1 MNRGILALVSSIG
14 CMSAGSLQTL
24 ADAMHIPHLF
34 IQRSPAGTPRSAC
47 PQTSRMPGTDDYT
60 LMVRPPVYL
69 NEVIMQ
75 VVSEYS
81 WQKFILFY
89 DSDFDI
95 RGIEDFLDRTS
106 QQGMDVSLQKVES
119 NINMMIT
126 SLFRTMR
133 VEELHRYRDTLRRAV
148 LFMSPTT
155 AKAFITEV
163 VETNLVAF
171 DCHWIL
177 INEEISDYDL
187 QELVMKSI
195 GRLTLVRQTF
205 PMPQNTTQRCVK
217 HNHRINTSLCDPKN
231 PKSQQLEITNRYI
244 YDTVLLLANTF
255 HRKLEDRKWH
265 SMASLSC
272 IRKNSKP
279 WQGGKSMLDT
289 VKKFGVSGLTSFLE
303 FTDNGTNPNIFF
315 EILGT
320 NYGEDRGR
328 GVSRGRWEIGERVKG
343 AGSGRGGDAGKMC
356 GAGEEGGEG
365 EKKLKGNTEEH
376 GGREERTLATWDPV
390 HGLNGTLTDRK
401 LENNMRGVVLR
412 VVTVLCTQKNQRLVT
427 VVTSAGMSDFNL
439 LLYSKSVLCLV
450 FRPSFIRLCRDVE
463 RGQFESLRSQFV
475 MVSENVLGKP
485 KKYQGYSID
494 VLDALSNYLGFKY
507 EIYVAPDHKY
517 GSLQPDGQW
526 NGLMGELVFKR
537 ADVGLSALTI
547 TPERESVVDFTTRYM
562 DYSVGVLLR
571 KAERTVDMFA
581 CLAPFDLSLWACIAG
596 TVLLVG
602 ILVYLLNW
610 LNPPRLP
617 MGSVSSTT
625 LYNSMWF
632 VYGSFVQQGGEV
644 PYTTLATRMMMG
656 VWWMFALI
664 VISSYTANLAAFLT
678 ITRIENSI
686 QSLQDLSKQ
695 TELPYGTVLD
705 SAVYDQVRSKA
716 MNPFERDPMYSQ
728 MWRMI
733 NRTGGGENNVEESKE
748 GIRKVKYGRF
758 GFVWDAAVLE
768 YVANN
773 DEDCSFY
780 TVSSNAPDRGYG
792 IAMQHGSPYR
802 DIFSQRILELQ
813 QNGDMDILKLKW
825 WPRDSPCDLYS
836 SVQSRQRGNA
846 LDIHSFAGV
855 FCVLAAGVVLSC
867 LIAMVESWWSRRK
880 GSRVPSKEVGGRIG
894 DRTEESWYRERQAA
908 DPCPHSPNE
917 HPLALGGQ
925 TQNQTSSTAN
935 TTVSTA
941 THYQPP
947 ACCDIPCALIVQHSY
962 EPANPSE
969 LAPKMRMTTFTTS
982 PPTPS
987 LCTEDESPHKQFSTS
1002 SVDLTP
1008 LDMDA
1013 LPAARQ
1019 ALEQISDFRNTHIT
1033 TTTFIPEQIQTLSR
1047 SLSAKAAAGFSAGFG
1062 SGGGGVLQDHR
1073 TGGVGPFRQ
1082 RAPNGGF
1089 FRSPIKTMSSIPY
1102 QPTGPGP
1109 NFGYGNDPD
1118 RGTSI

>member
-1 MNRGILALVSSIG
+1 MITLMNRGILALVSSIG

-47 PQTSRMPGTDDYT
+47 PPTSRIPGTDDYT

-148 LFMSPTT
+148 LFMSPAT

-163 VETNLVAF
+163 GHMLNLSHQH
-171 DCHWIL
+171 CTYH
-177 INEEISDYDL
+177 EISDYDL

-231 PKSQQLEITNRYI
+231 PKAQQLEITNRYI

-328 GVSRGRWEIGERVKG
+328 GVSR
-343 AGSGRGGDAGKMC
+343 
-356 GAGEEGGEG
+356 
-365 EKKLKGNTEEH
+365 
-376 GGREERTLATWDPV
+376 LATWDPV

-412 VVTVLCTQKNQRLVT
+412 VVTVLEE
-427 VVTSAGMSDFNL
+427 
-439 LLYSKSVLCLV
+439 
-450 FRPSFIRLCRDVE
+450 P
-463 RGQFESLRSQFV
+463 FV

-485 KKYQGYSID
+485 KKYQGFSID

-517 GSLQPDGQW
+517 GSLQADGQW

-547 TPERESVVDFTTRYM
+547 TPERESAVDFTTRYM

-733 NRTGGGENNVEESKE
+733 NRTGGADNNVEESKE

-768 YVANN
+768 YVAIN

-780 TVSSNAPDRGYG
+780 TVSNNAPDRGYG

-836 SVQSRQRGNA
+836 SVQTRQRGSA

-880 GSRVPSKEVGGRIG
+880 GSRVPSKEDDKEI
-894 DRTEESWYRERQAA
+894 DL
-908 DPCPHSPNE
+908 E
-917 HPLALGGQ
+917 HLHRRV
-925 TQNQTSSTAN
+925 N
-935 TTVSTA
+935 
-941 THYQPP
+941 
-947 ACCDIPCALIVQHSY
+947 
-962 EPANPSE
+962 
-969 LAPKMRMTTFTTS
+969 
-982 PPTPS
+982 S

-1002 SVDLTP
+1002 SIDLTP

-1047 SLSAKAAAGFSAGFG
+1047 SLSAKAAAGFAAGFG
-1062 SGGGGVLQDHR
+1062 SGGGGGGGGLQDHR

>member
-1 MNRGILALVSSIG
+1 MKVISALLLVAVFWSQEWKSAISDSIIHIGAIFDESARKDDEVFRLAVADLNLNNEILETEKITISVEFVDGNNPFQAVQEACELMNRGILALVSSIG

-34 IQRSPAGTPRSAC
+34 IQRSPAGSPRSAC

-148 LFMSPTT
+148 LFMSPAT

-328 GVSRGRWEIGERVKG
+328 GVSR
-343 AGSGRGGDAGKMC
+343 
-356 GAGEEGGEG
+356 
-365 EKKLKGNTEEH
+365 
-376 GGREERTLATWDPV
+376 LATWDPV

-412 VVTVLCTQKNQRLVT
+412 VVTVLEE
-427 VVTSAGMSDFNL
+427 
-439 LLYSKSVLCLV
+439 
-450 FRPSFIRLCRDVE
+450 P
-463 RGQFESLRSQFV
+463 FV

-733 NRTGGGENNVEESKE
+733 NRTGGGDNNVEESKE

-880 GSRVPSKEVGGRIG
+880 GSRVPSKETQADGP
-894 DRTEESWYRERQAA
+894 SARQAA
-908 DPCPHSPNE
+908 EPCPHSPNE

-925 TQNQTSSTAN
+925 TQNQTSNTAN
-935 TTVSTA
+935 TAVPTA

-982 PPTPS
+982 PPTPR
-987 LCTEDESPHKQFSTS
+987 LY
-1002 SVDLTP
+1002 
-1008 LDMDA
+1008 
-1013 LPAARQ
+1013 
-1019 ALEQISDFRNTHIT
+1019 
-1033 TTTFIPEQIQTLSR
+1033 IQ
-1047 SLSAKAAAGFSAGFG
+1047 
-1062 SGGGGVLQDHR
+1062 
-1073 TGGVGPFRQ
+1073 
-1082 RAPNGGF
+1082 
-1089 FRSPIKTMSSIPY
+1089 
-1102 QPTGPGP
+1102 
-1109 NFGYGNDPD
+1109 
-1118 RGTSI
+1118 

>member
-1 MNRGILALVSSIG
+1 MKVFPAVLFLITFWSLEWEPVLPDSIIHIGAIFDESAKKDDEVFRMAVADLNLNNEILETEKITVSVEFVDGNNPFQAVQEACELMNRGILALVSSIG
-14 CMSAGSLQTL
+14 CISAGSLQSL

-34 IQRSPAGTPRSAC
+34 IQRTPSGTPRSSC
-47 PQTSRMPGTDDYT
+47 PHTSRLQSDDYT
-60 LMVRPPVYL
+60 ISVRPPIYL
-69 NEVIMQ
+69 NDVIFQ
-75 VVSEYS
+75 VVMEYT
-81 WQKFILFY
+81 WQKFIIFY
-89 DSDFDI
+89 DTDYDI
-95 RGIEDFLDRTS
+95 RGIQNFLDQTS

-126 SLFRTMR
+126 GMFRTMR

-148 LFMSPTT
+148 LFMSPAT

-171 DCHWIL
+171 DCHWII
-177 INEEISDYDL
+177 INEEITDMDV

-205 PMPQNTTQRCVK
+205 LLPQNNSQRCVRS
-217 HNHRINTSLCDPKN
+217 NHRINNSLCDPKD
-231 PKSQQLEITNRYI
+231 PKAQMLEITNRYI

-272 IRKNSKP
+272 IRKGSKP

-289 VKKFGVSGLTSFLE
+289 VKKGGVNGLTSLLE
-303 FTDNGTNPNIFF
+303 FNDNGSNPNIYF

-328 GVSRGRWEIGERVKG
+328 GVSR
-343 AGSGRGGDAGKMC
+343 
-356 GAGEEGGEG
+356 
-365 EKKLKGNTEEH
+365 
-376 GGREERTLATWDPV
+376 LATWDPV

-412 VVTVLCTQKNQRLVT
+412 VVTVLEE
-427 VVTSAGMSDFNL
+427 
-439 LLYSKSVLCLV
+439 
-450 FRPSFIRLCRDVE
+450 P
-463 RGQFESLRSQFV
+463 FV

-485 KKYQGYSID
+485 KKYQGFSID
-494 VLDALSNYLGFKY
+494 VLDALANYLGFKY

-517 GSLQPDGQW
+517 GSQQADGTW

-602 ILVYLLNW
+602 TLVYLLNW

-656 VWWMFALI
+656 FWWLFALI

-678 ITRIENSI
+678 ISRIENSI
-686 QSLQDLSKQ
+686 QSLQDLAKQ
-695 TELPYGTVLD
+695 TDLPYGTVLD
-705 SAVYDQVRSKA
+705 SAVYEQVRSKG

-733 NRTGGGENNVEESKE
+733 NRTGGPDNNVEESKE

-758 GFVWDAAVLE
+758 AFVWDAAVLE
-768 YVANN
+768 YVAIN
-773 DEDCSFY
+773 DEDCSLN
-780 TVSSNAPDRGYG
+780 TVSNNVADRGYG

-825 WPRDSPCDLYS
+825 WPRDSPCDLYTPVGTRKTGS
-836 SVQSRQRGNA
+836 A

-855 FCVLAAGVVLSC
+855 FFVLAAGVVLSC
-867 LIAMVESWWSRRK
+867 LIASVETWWTRRK
-880 GSRVPSKEVGGRIG
+880 GSRVPSKEDDKEI
-894 DRTEESWYRERQAA
+894 DL
-908 DPCPHSPNE
+908 E
-917 HPLALGGQ
+917 HLHHRV
-925 TQNQTSSTAN
+925 N
-935 TTVSTA
+935 
-941 THYQPP
+941 
-947 ACCDIPCALIVQHSY
+947 
-962 EPANPSE
+962 
-969 LAPKMRMTTFTTS
+969 
-982 PPTPS
+982 S

-1002 SVDLTP
+1002 SIDLTP
-1008 LDMDA
+1008 LDMDS

-1047 SLSAKAAAGFSAGFG
+1047 SLSAKAAAGFAF
-1062 SGGGGVLQDHR
+1062 GGVQDHR
-1073 TGGVGPFRQ
+1073 TGGHFRQ

-1089 FRSPIKTMSSIPY
+1089 FRSPVKTMSSIPY
-1102 QPTGPGP
+1102 QPTPAP
-1109 NFGYGNDPD
+1109 NFSYGNDPD

>member
-1 MNRGILALVSSIG
+1 
-14 CMSAGSLQTL
+14 
-24 ADAMHIPHLF
+24 
-34 IQRSPAGTPRSAC
+34 
-47 PQTSRMPGTDDYT
+47 
-60 LMVRPPVYL
+60 
-69 NEVIMQ
+69 
-75 VVSEYS
+75 
-81 WQKFILFY
+81 
-89 DSDFDI
+89 
-95 RGIEDFLDRTS
+95 
-106 QQGMDVSLQKVES
+106 MDV
-119 NINMMIT
+119 
-126 SLFRTMR
+126 
-133 VEELHRYRDTLRRAV
+133 
-148 LFMSPTT
+148 
-155 AKAFITEV
+155 
-163 VETNLVAF
+163 
-171 DCHWIL
+171 
-177 INEEISDYDL
+177 

-205 PMPQNTTQRCVK
+205 LLPQNSSQRCVRS
-217 HNHRINTSLCDPKN
+217 NHRINNSLCDPKD
-231 PKSQQLEITNRYI
+231 PKAQMLEITNRYI

-272 IRKNSKP
+272 IRKGSKP

-289 VKKFGVSGLTSFLE
+289 VKKGGVNGLTSLLE
-303 FTDNGTNPNIFF
+303 FNDKGSNPNIYF

-328 GVSRGRWEIGERVKG
+328 GVSR
-343 AGSGRGGDAGKMC
+343 
-356 GAGEEGGEG
+356 EE
-365 EKKLKGNTEEH
+365 
-376 GGREERTLATWDPV
+376 P
-390 HGLNGTLTDRK
+390 
-401 LENNMRGVVLR
+401 
-412 VVTVLCTQKNQRLVT
+412 
-427 VVTSAGMSDFNL
+427 
-439 LLYSKSVLCLV
+439 
-450 FRPSFIRLCRDVE
+450 
-463 RGQFESLRSQFV
+463 FV

-485 KKYQGYSID
+485 KKYQGFSID
-494 VLDALSNYLGFKY
+494 VLDALANYLGFKY

-517 GSLQPDGQW
+517 GSQQADGTW

-602 ILVYLLNW
+602 TLVYLLNW

-632 VYGSFVQQGGEV
+632 VYGSFVQQGK
-644 PYTTLATRMMMG
+644 
-656 VWWMFALI
+656 
-664 VISSYTANLAAFLT
+664 
-678 ITRIENSI
+678 
-686 QSLQDLSKQ
+686 SLQDLAKQ
-695 TELPYGTVLD
+695 TDLPYGTVLD
-705 SAVYDQVRSKA
+705 SAVYEQVRSKG

-733 NRTGGGENNVEESKE
+733 NRTGGADNNVEESKE

-758 GFVWDAAVLE
+758 AFVWDAAVLE
-768 YVANN
+768 YVAIN
-773 DEDCSFY
+773 DEDCSLY
-780 TVSSNAPDRGYG
+780 TVSNNVADRGYG

-836 SVQSRQRGNA
+836 PVGTRKTGSA

-855 FCVLAAGVVLSC
+855 FFVLAAGVVLSC
-867 LIAMVESWWSRRK
+867 LIASVETWWTRRK
-880 GSRVPSKEVGGRIG
+880 GSRVPSKEDDKEI
-894 DRTEESWYRERQAA
+894 DL
-908 DPCPHSPNE
+908 E
-917 HPLALGGQ
+917 HLHHRV
-925 TQNQTSSTAN
+925 N
-935 TTVSTA
+935 
-941 THYQPP
+941 
-947 ACCDIPCALIVQHSY
+947 
-962 EPANPSE
+962 
-969 LAPKMRMTTFTTS
+969 
-982 PPTPS
+982 S

-1002 SVDLTP
+1002 SIDLTP
-1008 LDMDA
+1008 LDMDS

-1047 SLSAKAAAGFSAGFG
+1047 SLSAKAAAGFAFG
-1062 SGGGGVLQDHR
+1062 AVQDHR
-1073 TGGVGPFRQ
+1073 TGGHFRQ

-1089 FRSPIKTMSSIPY
+1089 FRSPVKTMSSIPY
-1102 QPTGPGP
+1102 QPTPAP
-1109 NFGYGNDPD
+1109 NFSYGNDPD

>member
-1 MNRGILALVSSIG
+1 MDRIELSWTTSLNTSGVFCAKDPQVRRETGHFIATMKDPPIPITGQTSDVPLQRAIFDESARKDDEVFRLAVADLNLNNEILETEKITISVEFVDGNNPFQAVQEACELMNRGILALVSSIG

-34 IQRSPAGTPRSAC
+34 IQRSPAGSPRSAC
-47 PQTSRMPGTDDYT
+47 PPTGRIPGTDDYT

-81 WQKFILFY
+81 WQKFIIFY

-148 LFMSPTT
+148 LFMSPAT

-231 PKSQQLEITNRYI
+231 PKSHQLEITNRYI

-303 FTDNGTNPNIFF
+303 FTDNGSNPNIFF

-328 GVSRGRWEIGERVKG
+328 GISR
-343 AGSGRGGDAGKMC
+343 
-356 GAGEEGGEG
+356 
-365 EKKLKGNTEEH
+365 
-376 GGREERTLATWDPV
+376 LATWDPV

-412 VVTVLCTQKNQRLVT
+412 VVTVLEE
-427 VVTSAGMSDFNL
+427 
-439 LLYSKSVLCLV
+439 
-450 FRPSFIRLCRDVE
+450 P
-463 RGQFESLRSQFV
+463 FV

-485 KKYQGYSID
+485 KKYQGFSID

-517 GSLQPDGQW
+517 GSLHPDGQW
-526 NGLMGELVFKR
+526 NGMMGELVFKR

-617 MGSVSSTT
+617 MGSVSPTT

-656 VWWMFALI
+656 IWWMFALI

-678 ITRIENSI
+678 ISRIENSI

-705 SAVYDQVRSKA
+705 SAVYDQVRSKS

-733 NRTGGGENNVEESKE
+733 NRTGGGDNNVEESKE

-780 TVSSNAPDRGYG
+780 TVSSTAPDRGYG

-813 QNGDMDILKLKW
+813 QNGDMDILKVKW
-825 WPRDSPCDLYS
+825 WPKDSPCDLYS
-836 SVQSRQRGNA
+836 SVQTRQRGSA

-880 GSRVPSKEVGGRIG
+880 GSRVPSKETQADGPSV
-894 DRTEESWYRERQAA
+894 RQAA

-917 HPLALGGQ
+917 HPLTLGGQ
-925 TQNQTSSTAN
+925 NQNPN
-935 TTVSTA
+935 TTAPTA

-962 EPANPSE
+962 EPSNPSE
-969 LAPKMRMTTFTTS
+969 LTPKMRMTTFTTS
-982 PPTPS
+982 PPTPRTIRRS
-987 LCTEDESPHKQFSTS
+987 TWSTYTAGLTACAPRMKAPTS
-1002 SVDLTP
+1002 SSPP
-1008 LDMDA
+1008 L
-1013 LPAARQ
+1013 P
-1019 ALEQISDFRNTHIT
+1019 
-1033 TTTFIPEQIQTLSR
+1033 
-1047 SLSAKAAAGFSAGFG
+1047 
-1062 SGGGGVLQDHR
+1062 
-1073 TGGVGPFRQ
+1073 
-1082 RAPNGGF
+1082 
-1089 FRSPIKTMSSIPY
+1089 SI
-1102 QPTGPGP
+1102 
-1109 NFGYGNDPD
+1109 
-1118 RGTSI
+1118 

>member
-1 MNRGILALVSSIG
+1 MKVISAMLLFAVFWSLEWEPALSDSIIHIGAIFDESARKDDEVFRLAVADLNLNNDILETEKITISVEFVDGNNPFQAVQEACELMNRGILALVSSIG

-34 IQRSPAGTPRSAC
+34 IQRSPAGTPRSDC
-47 PQTSRMPGTDDYT
+47 PPTSRIPGTDDYT

-148 LFMSPTT
+148 LFMSPAT

-231 PKSQQLEITNRYI
+231 PKAQQLEITNRYI

-303 FTDNGTNPNIFF
+303 FTDNGSNPNIFF

-328 GVSRGRWEIGERVKG
+328 GVSR
-343 AGSGRGGDAGKMC
+343 
-356 GAGEEGGEG
+356 
-365 EKKLKGNTEEH
+365 
-376 GGREERTLATWDPV
+376 LATWDPV

-412 VVTVLCTQKNQRLVT
+412 VVTVLEE
-427 VVTSAGMSDFNL
+427 
-439 LLYSKSVLCLV
+439 
-450 FRPSFIRLCRDVE
+450 P
-463 RGQFESLRSQFV
+463 FV

-485 KKYQGYSID
+485 KKYQGFSID

-547 TPERESVVDFTTRYM
+547 TPERESAVDFTTRYM

-733 NRTGGGENNVEESKE
+733 NRTGGADNNVEESKE

-768 YVANN
+768 YVAIN

-780 TVSSNAPDRGYG
+780 TVSNNAPDRGYG

-836 SVQSRQRGNA
+836 SVQTRQRGSA

-867 LIAMVESWWSRRK
+867 LIAMVESWWTRRK
-880 GSRVPSKEVGGRIG
+880 GSRVPSKEDDKEI
-894 DRTEESWYRERQAA
+894 DL
-908 DPCPHSPNE
+908 E
-917 HPLALGGQ
+917 HLHRRV
-925 TQNQTSSTAN
+925 N
-935 TTVSTA
+935 
-941 THYQPP
+941 
-947 ACCDIPCALIVQHSY
+947 
-962 EPANPSE
+962 
-969 LAPKMRMTTFTTS
+969 
-982 PPTPS
+982 S

-1002 SVDLTP
+1002 SIDLTP

-1047 SLSAKAAAGFSAGFG
+1047 SLSAKAAAGFAAGFG
-1062 SGGGGVLQDHR
+1062 SGGGGGGGVLQDHR

>member
-47 PQTSRMPGTDDYT
+47 PPTSRIPGTDDYT

-148 LFMSPTT
+148 LFMSPAT

-205 PMPQNTTQRCVK
+205 PMPQNTSQRCVK

-231 PKSQQLEITNRYI
+231 PKAQQLEITNRYI

-328 GVSRGRWEIGERVKG
+328 GVSR
-343 AGSGRGGDAGKMC
+343 
-356 GAGEEGGEG
+356 
-365 EKKLKGNTEEH
+365 
-376 GGREERTLATWDPV
+376 LATWDPV

-412 VVTVLCTQKNQRLVT
+412 VVTVLEE
-427 VVTSAGMSDFNL
+427 
-439 LLYSKSVLCLV
+439 
-450 FRPSFIRLCRDVE
+450 P
-463 RGQFESLRSQFV
+463 FV

-485 KKYQGYSID
+485 KKYQGFSID

-733 NRTGGGENNVEESKE
+733 NRTGGADNNVEESKE

-780 TVSSNAPDRGYG
+780 TVSNNAPDRGYG

-825 WPRDSPCDLYS
+825 WPKDSPCDLFS
-836 SVQSRQRGNA
+836 SVQARQRGNA

-880 GSRVPSKEVGGRIG
+880 GSRVPSKEKQADGP
-894 DRTEESWYRERQAA
+894 SARQAA

-925 TQNQTSSTAN
+925 TQNQTPNTAN
-935 TTVSTA
+935 TTAPTA

-962 EPANPSE
+962 EPTNPSE
-969 LAPKMRMTTFTTS
+969 LTPKMRMSTFTTS
-982 PPTPS
+982 PPTPR
-987 LCTEDESPHKQFSTS
+987 LY
-1002 SVDLTP
+1002 
-1008 LDMDA
+1008 
-1013 LPAARQ
+1013 
-1019 ALEQISDFRNTHIT
+1019 
-1033 TTTFIPEQIQTLSR
+1033 IQ
-1047 SLSAKAAAGFSAGFG
+1047 
-1062 SGGGGVLQDHR
+1062 
-1073 TGGVGPFRQ
+1073 
-1082 RAPNGGF
+1082 
-1089 FRSPIKTMSSIPY
+1089 
-1102 QPTGPGP
+1102 
-1109 NFGYGNDPD
+1109 
-1118 RGTSI
+1118 

>member
-1 MNRGILALVSSIG
+1 PLLPFVQQPFWINDFRFSLLSPSLSTGAIFDEAARKDDEVFRLAVADLNLNNEILETEKITISVEFVDGNNPFQAVQEACELMNRGILALVSSIG

-34 IQRSPAGTPRSAC
+34 IQRSTAGTPRSAC
-47 PQTSRMPGTDDYT
+47 PQTGRLPGTDDYT

-148 LFMSPTT
+148 LFMSPAT

-205 PMPQNTTQRCVK
+205 PMPQNATQRCVK
-217 HNHRINTSLCDPKN
+217 HNHRINNSLCDPKN

-303 FTDNGTNPNIFF
+303 TPVWLDLHNSWIYQGISLHLLSTLFSPHI
-315 EILGT
+315 
-320 NYGEDRGR
+320 Y
-328 GVSRGRWEIGERVKG
+328 
-343 AGSGRGGDAGKMC
+343 SGY
-356 GAGEEGGEG
+356 EE
-365 EKKLKGNTEEH
+365 
-376 GGREERTLATWDPV
+376 P
-390 HGLNGTLTDRK
+390 
-401 LENNMRGVVLR
+401 
-412 VVTVLCTQKNQRLVT
+412 
-427 VVTSAGMSDFNL
+427 
-439 LLYSKSVLCLV
+439 
-450 FRPSFIRLCRDVE
+450 
-463 RGQFESLRSQFV
+463 FV

-596 TVLLVG
+596 TVLLIG

-656 VWWMFALI
+656 FWWMFALI

-780 TVSSNAPDRGYG
+780 TVSNTAPDRGYG

-825 WPRDSPCDLYS
+825 WPKDSPCDLYG
-836 SVQSRQRGNA
+836 SVQTRQRGSA

-880 GSRVPSKEVGGRIG
+880 GSRDDKEI
-894 DRTEESWYRERQAA
+894 DL
-908 DPCPHSPNE
+908 E
-917 HPLALGGQ
+917 HLHRRV
-925 TQNQTSSTAN
+925 N
-935 TTVSTA
+935 
-941 THYQPP
+941 
-947 ACCDIPCALIVQHSY
+947 
-962 EPANPSE
+962 
-969 LAPKMRMTTFTTS
+969 
-982 PPTPS
+982 S

-1062 SGGGGVLQDHR
+1062 GGGGVLQDHR

>member
-1 MNRGILALVSSIG
+1 MKVLLAVLLVAVFLSQEWKSALSDSIIHIGAIFDESARKDDEVFRLAVADLNLNNEILETEKITFSVEFVDGNNPFQAVQEACELMNRGILALVSSIG

-24 ADAMHIPHLF
+24 ADAMHIPHLY
-34 IQRSPAGTPRSAC
+34 IQRSPVGTPRSTC
-47 PQTSRMPGTDDYT
+47 PPTSRIPGADDYT
-60 LMVRPPVYL
+60 LMVRPPVFL

-81 WQKFILFY
+81 WQKFVLFY

-119 NINMMIT
+119 NVNMMIT
-126 SLFRTMR
+126 GLFRTMR

-148 LFMSPTT
+148 LFMSPAT

-195 GRLTLVRQTF
+195 GRLTLVRQMF

-217 HNHRINTSLCDPKN
+217 HNHRINTSLCDPKS
-231 PKSQQLEITNRYI
+231 PKAQQLEITNRYI

-265 SMASLSC
+265 SMASLNC

-279 WQGGKSMLDT
+279 WQGGKSMLET

-303 FTDNGTNPNIFF
+303 FSDNGTNPNIFF

-328 GVSRGRWEIGERVKG
+328 GVSR
-343 AGSGRGGDAGKMC
+343 
-356 GAGEEGGEG
+356 
-365 EKKLKGNTEEH
+365 
-376 GGREERTLATWDPV
+376 LATWDPV

-412 VVTVLCTQKNQRLVT
+412 VVTVLEE
-427 VVTSAGMSDFNL
+427 
-439 LLYSKSVLCLV
+439 
-450 FRPSFIRLCRDVE
+450 P
-463 RGQFESLRSQFV
+463 FV

-485 KKYQGYSID
+485 KKYQGFSID

-517 GSLQPDGQW
+517 GSLQSDGQW
-526 NGLMGELVFKR
+526 NGLMGELVLKR

-596 TVLLVG
+596 TVLLIG

-656 VWWMFALI
+656 FWWMFALI

-678 ITRIENSI
+678 ISRIENSI

-733 NRTGGGENNVEESKE
+733 NRTGGADNNVEESRE
-748 GIRKVKYGRF
+748 GIRKVKYGHF

-825 WPRDSPCDLYS
+825 WPKDSPCDLYS
-836 SVQSRQRGNA
+836 SDQMRQRGNA

-880 GSRVPSKEVGGRIG
+880 GSRVPSKEDDKEI
-894 DRTEESWYRERQAA
+894 DL
-908 DPCPHSPNE
+908 E
-917 HPLALGGQ
+917 HLHRRV
-925 TQNQTSSTAN
+925 N
-935 TTVSTA
+935 
-941 THYQPP
+941 
-947 ACCDIPCALIVQHSY
+947 
-962 EPANPSE
+962 
-969 LAPKMRMTTFTTS
+969 
-982 PPTPS
+982 S

-1047 SLSAKAAAGFSAGFG
+1047 SLSAKAAAGFSSGFG
-1062 SGGGGVLQDHR
+1062 GGTNLQDHR

>member
-1 MNRGILALVSSIG
+1 MKVVSAVLFLAIFWSLEWEPVLSDSIIHIGAIFDESARKDDEVFRMAVADLNLNNEILETEKITISVEFVDGNNPFQAVQEACELMNRGILALISSVG

-34 IQRSPAGTPRSAC
+34 IQRAPAGTPRSSC
-47 PQTSRMPGTDDYT
+47 PLVSRGRQDDYT
-60 LMVRPPVYL
+60 LFVRPPVYL
-69 NEVIMQ
+69 NDVILQ
-75 VVSEYS
+75 VVNGYS
-81 WQKFILFY
+81 WQKFIIFY
-89 DSDFDI
+89 DQEYDI
-95 RGIEDFLDRTS
+95 RGIQDFLDKTS

-126 SLFRTMR
+126 SMFRTMR

-148 LFMSPTT
+148 LFMSPVT

-163 VETNLVAF
+163 VETNLMAF
-171 DCHWIL
+171 DCHWII
-177 INEEISDYDL
+177 INEEISDQDV

-195 GRLTLVRQTF
+195 GRLTLIRQTF
-205 PMPQNTTQRCVK
+205 PLPQNTSQRCVK
-217 HNHRINTSLCDPKN
+217 HNHRINTSLCDPKD
-231 PKSQQLEITNRYI
+231 PKAQTLEITNRYI

-265 SMASLSC
+265 SMASLTC

-279 WQGGKSMLDT
+279 WQGGRPMLDN
-289 VKKFGVSGLTSFLE
+289 VKKSGVSGLTGFLE
-303 FTDNGTNPNIFF
+303 FTDNGTNPNIYF

-328 GVSRGRWEIGERVKG
+328 GVSK
-343 AGSGRGGDAGKMC
+343 
-356 GAGEEGGEG
+356 
-365 EKKLKGNTEEH
+365 
-376 GGREERTLATWDPV
+376 LATWDPV

-412 VVTVLCTQKNQRLVT
+412 VVTVLEE
-427 VVTSAGMSDFNL
+427 
-439 LLYSKSVLCLV
+439 
-450 FRPSFIRLCRDVE
+450 P
-463 RGQFESLRSQFV
+463 FV

-494 VLDALSNYLGFKY
+494 VLDSLSNYLGFKY

-517 GSLQPDGQW
+517 GSQQSDGVW
-526 NGLMGELVFKR
+526 NGLMGELVAKR

-547 TPERESVVDFTTRYM
+547 TPERESAVDFTTRYM

-617 MGSVSSTT
+617 MGAVSSTT
-625 LYNSMWF
+625 FYNSMWF

-656 VWWMFALI
+656 VWWLFALI

-705 SAVYDQVRSKA
+705 SAVYEQVRSKA

-733 NRTGGGENNVEESKE
+733 NRTGGAENNVDESKE

-758 GFVWDAAVLE
+758 AFVWDSAVLE
-768 YVANN
+768 YMAIN

-780 TVSSNAPDRGYG
+780 TVGSNAPDRGYG
-792 IAMQHGSPYR
+792 FAMQHGSPYR

-836 SVQSRQRGNA
+836 AVHTKHRGSA

-867 LIAMVESWWSRRK
+867 VIAMVETWWTRRK
-880 GSRVPSKEVGGRIG
+880 GSRVPSKEDDKEI
-894 DRTEESWYRERQAA
+894 DL
-908 DPCPHSPNE
+908 E
-917 HPLALGGQ
+917 HLHRRV
-925 TQNQTSSTAN
+925 N
-935 TTVSTA
+935 
-941 THYQPP
+941 
-947 ACCDIPCALIVQHSY
+947 
-962 EPANPSE
+962 
-969 LAPKMRMTTFTTS
+969 
-982 PPTPS
+982 S
-987 LCTEDESPHKQFSTS
+987 LCAEDDSPHKQFSTS
-1002 SVDLTP
+1002 SIDLTP
-1008 LDMDA
+1008 LDMDSM
-1013 LPAARQ
+1013 PAARQ

-1047 SLSAKAAAGFSAGFG
+1047 SLSTKAQQGFAFG
-1062 SGGGGVLQDHR
+1062 PVQDHR
-1073 TGGVGPFRQ
+1073 TGGTFRQ

-1102 QPTGPGP
+1102 QPTPQP
-1109 NFGYGNDPD
+1109 NFSYGNDPD

>member
-1 MNRGILALVSSIG
+1 MLLDPACELMNRGILALVSSIG

-24 ADAMHIPHLF
+24 ADAMHIPHLY
-34 IQRSPAGTPRSAC
+34 IQRSPVGTPRSTC
-47 PQTSRMPGTDDYT
+47 PPTSRIPGADDYT
-60 LMVRPPVYL
+60 LMVRPPVFL

-81 WQKFILFY
+81 WQKFVLFY

-119 NINMMIT
+119 NVNMMIT
-126 SLFRTMR
+126 GLFRTMR

-148 LFMSPTT
+148 LFMSPAT

-187 QELVMKSI
+187 QDLVMKSI
-195 GRLTLVRQTF
+195 GRLTLVRQMF

-231 PKSQQLEITNRYI
+231 PKAQQLEITNRYI

-279 WQGGKSMLDT
+279 WQGGKSMLET

-303 FTDNGTNPNIFF
+303 FTDNGSNPNIFF

-328 GVSRGRWEIGERVKG
+328 GVSR
-343 AGSGRGGDAGKMC
+343 
-356 GAGEEGGEG
+356 
-365 EKKLKGNTEEH
+365 
-376 GGREERTLATWDPV
+376 LATWDPV

-412 VVTVLCTQKNQRLVT
+412 VVTVLEE
-427 VVTSAGMSDFNL
+427 
-439 LLYSKSVLCLV
+439 
-450 FRPSFIRLCRDVE
+450 P
-463 RGQFESLRSQFV
+463 FV

-485 KKYQGYSID
+485 KKYQGFSID

-517 GSLQPDGQW
+517 GSLQSDGQW

-596 TVLLVG
+596 TVLLIG

-656 VWWMFALI
+656 FWWMFALI

-678 ITRIENSI
+678 ISRIENSI

-733 NRTGGGENNVEESKE
+733 NRTGGADNNVEESRE

-825 WPRDSPCDLYS
+825 WPKDSPCDLYS
-836 SVQSRQRGNA
+836 SDQTRQRGNA

-880 GSRVPSKEVGGRIG
+880 GSRVPSKEAQADGP
-894 DRTEESWYRERQAA
+894 SAMQAA
-908 DPCPHSPNE
+908 DPCPHGPNE
-917 HPLALGGQ
+917 HPLSLGGQ
-925 TQNQTSSTAN
+925 TQNQTSNTAN
-935 TTVSTA
+935 TAGSTA

-962 EPANPSE
+962 EPTNPSE
-969 LAPKMRMTTFTTS
+969 ITPKMRMTTFTTS
-982 PPTPS
+982 PPTPR
-987 LCTEDESPHKQFSTS
+987 LY
-1002 SVDLTP
+1002 
-1008 LDMDA
+1008 
-1013 LPAARQ
+1013 
-1019 ALEQISDFRNTHIT
+1019 
-1033 TTTFIPEQIQTLSR
+1033 IQ
-1047 SLSAKAAAGFSAGFG
+1047 
-1062 SGGGGVLQDHR
+1062 
-1073 TGGVGPFRQ
+1073 
-1082 RAPNGGF
+1082 
-1089 FRSPIKTMSSIPY
+1089 
-1102 QPTGPGP
+1102 
-1109 NFGYGNDPD
+1109 
-1118 RGTSI
+1118 

>member
-1 MNRGILALVSSIG
+1 MKVIAAMLLVAVLWSQEWKSVLSDSIIHIGAIFDESARKDDEVFRLAVADLNLNNEILETEKITISVEFVDGNNPFQAVQEACELMNRGILALVSSIG

-47 PQTSRMPGTDDYT
+47 PPTSRVPGTDDYT

-148 LFMSPTT
+148 LFMSPAT

-195 GRLTLVRQTF
+195 GRLTLVRQMF

-231 PKSQQLEITNRYI
+231 PKAQQLEITNRYI

-328 GVSRGRWEIGERVKG
+328 GVSR
-343 AGSGRGGDAGKMC
+343 
-356 GAGEEGGEG
+356 
-365 EKKLKGNTEEH
+365 
-376 GGREERTLATWDPV
+376 LATWDPV

-412 VVTVLCTQKNQRLVT
+412 VVTVLEE
-427 VVTSAGMSDFNL
+427 
-439 LLYSKSVLCLV
+439 
-450 FRPSFIRLCRDVE
+450 P
-463 RGQFESLRSQFV
+463 FV

-485 KKYQGYSID
+485 KKYQGFSID

-602 ILVYLLNW
+602 VLVYLLNW

-733 NRTGGGENNVEESKE
+733 NRTGGGDNNVEESKE

-780 TVSSNAPDRGYG
+780 TVSNNAPDRGYG

-825 WPRDSPCDLYS
+825 WPKDSPCDLYS
-836 SVQSRQRGNA
+836 SVQTRQRGNA

-880 GSRVPSKEVGGRIG
+880 GSRVPSKEDDKEI
-894 DRTEESWYRERQAA
+894 DL
-908 DPCPHSPNE
+908 E
-917 HPLALGGQ
+917 HLHRRV
-925 TQNQTSSTAN
+925 N
-935 TTVSTA
+935 
-941 THYQPP
+941 
-947 ACCDIPCALIVQHSY
+947 
-962 EPANPSE
+962 
-969 LAPKMRMTTFTTS
+969 
-982 PPTPS
+982 S

-1062 SGGGGVLQDHR
+1062 SGGGGGLQDHR

>member
-1 MNRGILALVSSIG
+1 MSEILDDDDYGSPSESVGAQICFSSKPENRKEKCVCGLYLPSQETSLNSHSYYHTSVTSSSLIINTHLPQWLQPLSVLCNLVKICGFLWLWEEISLDNMKVISVMLLVAVFWSQEWKSALSDSIIHIGAIFDESARKDDEVFRLAVADLNLNNEILETEKITISVEFVDGNNPFQAVQEACELMNRGILALVSSIG

-34 IQRSPAGTPRSAC
+34 IQRSTAGTPRSAC
-47 PQTSRMPGTDDYT
+47 PPTSRLPGTDDYT

-148 LFMSPTT
+148 LFMSPAT

-231 PKSQQLEITNRYI
+231 QKAQQLEITNRYI

-328 GVSRGRWEIGERVKG
+328 GVTR
-343 AGSGRGGDAGKMC
+343 
-356 GAGEEGGEG
+356 
-365 EKKLKGNTEEH
+365 
-376 GGREERTLATWDPV
+376 LATWDPV

-412 VVTVLCTQKNQRLVT
+412 VVTVLEE
-427 VVTSAGMSDFNL
+427 
-439 LLYSKSVLCLV
+439 
-450 FRPSFIRLCRDVE
+450 P
-463 RGQFESLRSQFV
+463 FV

-526 NGLMGELVFKR
+526 NGLIGELVFKR

-596 TVLLVG
+596 TVLLIG

-656 VWWMFALI
+656 FWWMFALI

-733 NRTGGGENNVEESKE
+733 NRTGGGDNNVEESKE

-780 TVSSNAPDRGYG
+780 TVSNSASDRGYG

-825 WPRDSPCDLYS
+825 WPKDSPCDLYG
-836 SVQSRQRGNA
+836 SVQTRQHGNA

-880 GSRVPSKEVGGRIG
+880 GSRVPSKEDDKEI
-894 DRTEESWYRERQAA
+894 DL
-908 DPCPHSPNE
+908 E
-917 HPLALGGQ
+917 HLHRRV
-925 TQNQTSSTAN
+925 N
-935 TTVSTA
+935 
-941 THYQPP
+941 
-947 ACCDIPCALIVQHSY
+947 
-962 EPANPSE
+962 
-969 LAPKMRMTTFTTS
+969 
-982 PPTPS
+982 S

-1062 SGGGGVLQDHR
+1062 SGGSSVLQDHR

>member
-1 MNRGILALVSSIG
+1 MKVVSAVLFLAIFWSQEWEPVLSDSIIHIGAIFDESARKDDEVFRMAVADLNLNNEILETEKITISVEFVDGNNPFQAVQEACELMNRGILALISSVG
-14 CMSAGSLQTL
+14 CISAGSLQSL

-34 IQRSPAGTPRSAC
+34 IQRAPAGTPRSSC
-47 PQTSRMPGTDDYT
+47 PLVSRGRQDDYT
-60 LMVRPPVYL
+60 LFVRPPVYL
-69 NEVIMQ
+69 NDVILQ

-81 WQKFILFY
+81 WQKFIIFY
-89 DSDFDI
+89 DQEYDI
-95 RGIEDFLDRTS
+95 RGIQDFLDKTS

-126 SLFRTMR
+126 SMFRTMR

-148 LFMSPTT
+148 LFMSLT

-163 VETNLVAF
+163 VETNLMAF
-171 DCHWIL
+171 DCHWVI
-177 INEEISDYDL
+177 INEEISDQDV

-195 GRLTLVRQTF
+195 GRLTLIRQTF
-205 PMPQNTTQRCVK
+205 PLPQNTSQRCVK
-217 HNHRINTSLCDPKN
+217 HNHRINTSLCDPKD
-231 PKSQQLEITNRYI
+231 PKAQTLEITNRYV

-265 SMASLSC
+265 SMASLTC

-279 WQGGKSMLDT
+279 WQGGRPMLDN
-289 VKKFGVSGLTSFLE
+289 VKKSGVSGLTGFLE
-303 FTDNGTNPNIFF
+303 FTDNGTNPNIYF

-328 GVSRGRWEIGERVKG
+328 GVSK
-343 AGSGRGGDAGKMC
+343 
-356 GAGEEGGEG
+356 
-365 EKKLKGNTEEH
+365 
-376 GGREERTLATWDPV
+376 LATWDPV

-412 VVTVLCTQKNQRLVT
+412 VVTVLEE
-427 VVTSAGMSDFNL
+427 
-439 LLYSKSVLCLV
+439 
-450 FRPSFIRLCRDVE
+450 P
-463 RGQFESLRSQFV
+463 FV

-494 VLDALSNYLGFKY
+494 VLDSLSNYLGFKY

-517 GSLQPDGQW
+517 GSQQSDGVW
-526 NGLMGELVFKR
+526 NGLMGELVAKR

-547 TPERESVVDFTTRYM
+547 TPERESAVDFTTRYM

-617 MGSVSSTT
+617 MGAVSSTT
-625 LYNSMWF
+625 FYNSMWF

-656 VWWMFALI
+656 VWWLFALI

-705 SAVYDQVRSKA
+705 SAVYEQVRSKA

-733 NRTGGGENNVEESKE
+733 NRTGGADNNVDESKE

-758 GFVWDAAVLE
+758 AFVWDAAVLE
-768 YVANN
+768 YVAIN

-780 TVSSNAPDRGYG
+780 TVGSNAPDRGYG
-792 IAMQHGSPYR
+792 FAMQHGSPYR

-836 SVQSRQRGNA
+836 AVHTKHRSSA

-867 LIAMVESWWSRRK
+867 VIAMVETWWTRRK
-880 GSRVPSKEVGGRIG
+880 GSRVPSKEDDKEI
-894 DRTEESWYRERQAA
+894 DL
-908 DPCPHSPNE
+908 E
-917 HPLALGGQ
+917 HLHRRV
-925 TQNQTSSTAN
+925 N
-935 TTVSTA
+935 
-941 THYQPP
+941 
-947 ACCDIPCALIVQHSY
+947 
-962 EPANPSE
+962 
-969 LAPKMRMTTFTTS
+969 
-982 PPTPS
+982 S
-987 LCTEDESPHKQFSTS
+987 LCTEDDSPHKQFSTS
-1002 SVDLTP
+1002 SIDLTP
-1008 LDMDA
+1008 LDMDSM
-1013 LPAARQ
+1013 PAARQ

-1047 SLSAKAAAGFSAGFG
+1047 SLSTKAQQGFAFG
-1062 SGGGGVLQDHR
+1062 PVQDHR
-1073 TGGVGPFRQ
+1073 TGGTFRQ

-1102 QPTGPGP
+1102 QPTPQP
-1109 NFGYGNDPD
+1109 NFSYGNDPD

>member
-1 MNRGILALVSSIG
+1 MHEVEHTDNAINTGRISSSGNYKRDAGAIFDESAKKDDEVFRMAVADLNLNNQILETEKITISVEFVDGNNPFQAVQEACELMNRGILALVSSIG
-14 CMSAGSLQTL
+14 CMSAGSLQSL

-34 IQRSPAGTPRSAC
+34 IQRAPAGTPRSSC
-47 PQTSRMPGTDDYT
+47 PPTSHAQPDDYT
-60 LMVRPPVYL
+60 LFVRPPVYL
-69 NEVIMQ
+69 NDVIFQ
-75 VVSEYS
+75 VVMEYT
-81 WQKFILFY
+81 WQKFIIFY
-89 DSDFDI
+89 DTDYDI
-95 RGIEDFLDRTS
+95 RGIQNFLDQTS

-126 SLFRTMR
+126 GMFRTMR

-148 LFMSPTT
+148 LFMSPAT

-171 DCHWIL
+171 DCHWII
-177 INEEISDYDL
+177 INEEISDMDV

-205 PMPQNTTQRCVK
+205 LLPQNTSQRCARN
-217 HNHRINTSLCDPKN
+217 NHRIDNSLCDPKD
-231 PKSQQLEITNRYI
+231 PKAHTLEITNRYI

-272 IRKNSKP
+272 IRKGSKP

-289 VKKFGVSGLTSFLE
+289 VKKGGVSGLTSLLE
-303 FTDNGTNPNIFF
+303 FNDNGSNPNIYF

-328 GVSRGRWEIGERVKG
+328 GVSR
-343 AGSGRGGDAGKMC
+343 
-356 GAGEEGGEG
+356 
-365 EKKLKGNTEEH
+365 
-376 GGREERTLATWDPV
+376 LATWDPV

-412 VVTVLCTQKNQRLVT
+412 VVTVLEE
-427 VVTSAGMSDFNL
+427 
-439 LLYSKSVLCLV
+439 
-450 FRPSFIRLCRDVE
+450 P
-463 RGQFESLRSQFV
+463 FV

-485 KKYQGYSID
+485 KKYQGFSID
-494 VLDALSNYLGFKY
+494 VLDALANYLGFKY

-517 GSLQPDGQW
+517 GSQQADGAW

-562 DYSVGVLLR
+562 DYSVGVLLK
-571 KAERTVDMFA
+571 KAERTVDIFA

-602 ILVYLLNW
+602 TLVYLLNW

-656 VWWMFALI
+656 VWWLFALI

-678 ITRIENSI
+678 ISRIENSI
-686 QSLQDLSKQ
+686 QSLQDLAKQ
-695 TELPYGTVLD
+695 TDLPYGTVLD
-705 SAVYDQVRSKA
+705 SAVYDQVRSKGI
-716 MNPFERDPMYSQ
+716 NPFERDPMYSQ

-733 NRTGGGENNVEESKE
+733 NRTGGAENNVEESKE

-758 GFVWDAAVLE
+758 AFVWDAAVLE
-768 YVANN
+768 YVAIN
-773 DEDCSFY
+773 DEDCSLY
-780 TVSSNAPDRGYG
+780 TVSNSVADRGYG
-792 IAMQHGSPYR
+792 IAMQHGSAYR

-825 WPRDSPCDLYS
+825 WPQDSPCDLYS
-836 SVQSRQRGNA
+836 PVGTRKTGSA

-855 FCVLAAGVVLSC
+855 FFVLAAGVVLSC
-867 LIAMVESWWSRRK
+867 LIATVETWWTRRK
-880 GSRVPSKEVGGRIG
+880 GSRVPSKEDDKEI
-894 DRTEESWYRERQAA
+894 DL
-908 DPCPHSPNE
+908 E
-917 HPLALGGQ
+917 HLHHRV
-925 TQNQTSSTAN
+925 N
-935 TTVSTA
+935 
-941 THYQPP
+941 
-947 ACCDIPCALIVQHSY
+947 
-962 EPANPSE
+962 
-969 LAPKMRMTTFTTS
+969 
-982 PPTPS
+982 S

-1002 SVDLTP
+1002 SIDLTP
-1008 LDMDA
+1008 LDMDS

-1047 SLSAKAAAGFSAGFG
+1047 SLSAKAAAGFAFG
-1062 SGGGGVLQDHR
+1062 AVQDHR
-1073 TGGVGPFRQ
+1073 TGGPFRQ

-1089 FRSPIKTMSSIPY
+1089 FRSPVKTMSSIPY
-1102 QPTGPGP
+1102 QPTPAP
-1109 NFGYGNDPD
+1109 SFSYGNDPD

>member
-1 MNRGILALVSSIG
+1 MASSKTEIRIWTDLEEGTNKTSAIFDESARKDDEVFRLAVADLNLNNEILETEKITISVEFVDGNNPFQAVQEACELMNRGILALVSSIG

-47 PQTSRMPGTDDYT
+47 PPTSRVPGTDDYT

-95 RGIEDFLDRTS
+95 RGIEDFLDWTS

-148 LFMSPTT
+148 LFMSPAT

-231 PKSQQLEITNRYI
+231 PKAQQLEITNRYI

-328 GVSRGRWEIGERVKG
+328 GVNR
-343 AGSGRGGDAGKMC
+343 
-356 GAGEEGGEG
+356 
-365 EKKLKGNTEEH
+365 
-376 GGREERTLATWDPV
+376 LATWDPV

-412 VVTVLCTQKNQRLVT
+412 VVTVLEE
-427 VVTSAGMSDFNL
+427 
-439 LLYSKSVLCLV
+439 
-450 FRPSFIRLCRDVE
+450 P
-463 RGQFESLRSQFV
+463 FV

-485 KKYQGYSID
+485 KKYQGFSID

-733 NRTGGGENNVEESKE
+733 NRTGGGDNNVEESKE

-780 TVSSNAPDRGYG
+780 TVSNSAPDRGYG

-825 WPRDSPCDLYS
+825 WPKDSPCDLYS
-836 SVQSRQRGNA
+836 SVQTRQRGNA

-880 GSRVPSKEVGGRIG
+880 GSRVPSKEDDKEI
-894 DRTEESWYRERQAA
+894 DL
-908 DPCPHSPNE
+908 E
-917 HPLALGGQ
+917 HLHRRV
-925 TQNQTSSTAN
+925 N
-935 TTVSTA
+935 
-941 THYQPP
+941 
-947 ACCDIPCALIVQHSY
+947 
-962 EPANPSE
+962 
-969 LAPKMRMTTFTTS
+969 
-982 PPTPS
+982 S

-1062 SGGGGVLQDHR
+1062 SGGGGGGVLQDHR

>member
-1 MNRGILALVSSIG
+1 MRVLWVVLLMAVIWSQEWNCALSDSIIHIGAIFDEAARKDDEAFRLAVADLNLNNEILETEKITISVEFVDGNNPFQAVQEACELMNRGILALVSSIG
-14 CMSAGSLQTL
+14 CMSASSLQTL

-34 IQRSPAGTPRSAC
+34 IQRATVGTPRSAC
-47 PQTSRMPGTDDYT
+47 PPTSRSPGADDYT

-81 WQKFILFY
+81 WQKFVLFY

-95 RGIEDFLDRTS
+95 RGIEEFLDRAS
-106 QQGMDVSLQKVES
+106 HQGMDVSLQKVES
-119 NINMMIT
+119 NVNMMIT

-148 LFMSPTT
+148 LFMSPAI
-155 AKAFITEV
+155 AKAFISEV

-187 QELVMKSI
+187 QDLVMKSV
-195 GRLTLVRQTF
+195 GRLTLIRQTF

-231 PKSQQLEITNRYI
+231 VKAQQLEITNRYI

-303 FTDNGTNPNIFF
+303 FTENGTNPNIFF

-328 GVSRGRWEIGERVKG
+328 GFNR
-343 AGSGRGGDAGKMC
+343 
-356 GAGEEGGEG
+356 
-365 EKKLKGNTEEH
+365 
-376 GGREERTLATWDPV
+376 LATWDPV

-412 VVTVLCTQKNQRLVT
+412 VVTVLEE
-427 VVTSAGMSDFNL
+427 
-439 LLYSKSVLCLV
+439 
-450 FRPSFIRLCRDVE
+450 P
-463 RGQFESLRSQFV
+463 FV

-485 KKYQGYSID
+485 KKYQGFSID

-507 EIYVAPDHKY
+507 EIYIAPDHKY

-537 ADVGLSALTI
+537 ADIGLSALTI

-716 MNPFERDPMYSQ
+716 LNPFERDPMYSQ

-733 NRTGGGENNVEESKE
+733 NRTGGVDNNIEESKE
-748 GIRKVKYGRF
+748 GIRKVKYGHF

-780 TVSSNAPDRGYG
+780 TVGSNAPDRGYG

-825 WPRDSPCDLYS
+825 WPKDSPCELYS
-836 SVQSRQRGNA
+836 SIQSRNSNA

-880 GSRVPSKEVGGRIG
+880 GSRVPSKEDDKEI
-894 DRTEESWYRERQAA
+894 DL
-908 DPCPHSPNE
+908 E
-917 HPLALGGQ
+917 HLHRRV
-925 TQNQTSSTAN
+925 N
-935 TTVSTA
+935 
-941 THYQPP
+941 
-947 ACCDIPCALIVQHSY
+947 
-962 EPANPSE
+962 
-969 LAPKMRMTTFTTS
+969 
-982 PPTPS
+982 S

-1047 SLSAKAAAGFSAGFG
+1047 NLSAKAVAGFSAGFG
-1062 SGGGGVLQDHR
+1062 GGGPGGILQDHR
-1073 TGGVGPFRQ
+1073 TSGVGPFRQ

>member
-1 MNRGILALVSSIG
+1 MKVISAMLLVAVFWSQEWKSALSDSIIHIGAIFDESARKDDEVFRLAVADLNLNNEILETEKITISVEFVDGNNPFQAVQEACELMNRGILALVSSIG

-47 PQTSRMPGTDDYT
+47 PPTSRIAGTDDYT

-148 LFMSPTT
+148 LFMSPAT

-328 GVSRGRWEIGERVKG
+328 GVSR
-343 AGSGRGGDAGKMC
+343 
-356 GAGEEGGEG
+356 
-365 EKKLKGNTEEH
+365 
-376 GGREERTLATWDPV
+376 LATWDPV

-412 VVTVLCTQKNQRLVT
+412 VVTVLEE
-427 VVTSAGMSDFNL
+427 
-439 LLYSKSVLCLV
+439 
-450 FRPSFIRLCRDVE
+450 P
-463 RGQFESLRSQFV
+463 FV

-485 KKYQGYSID
+485 KKYQGFSID

-678 ITRIENSI
+678 ISRIENSI

-716 MNPFERDPMYSQ
+716 MNPFERDPMYSH

-733 NRTGGGENNVEESKE
+733 NRTGGGDNNVEESKE

-825 WPRDSPCDLYS
+825 WPKDSPCDLYS
-836 SVQSRQRGNA
+836 SVQTRQRGNA

-880 GSRVPSKEVGGRIG
+880 GSRVPSKEDDKEI
-894 DRTEESWYRERQAA
+894 DL
-908 DPCPHSPNE
+908 E
-917 HPLALGGQ
+917 HLHRRV
-925 TQNQTSSTAN
+925 N
-935 TTVSTA
+935 
-941 THYQPP
+941 
-947 ACCDIPCALIVQHSY
+947 
-962 EPANPSE
+962 
-969 LAPKMRMTTFTTS
+969 
-982 PPTPS
+982 S

-1062 SGGGGVLQDHR
+1062 GGGGGVLQDHR

>member
-1 MNRGILALVSSIG
+1 GFFFPKGMTVFCKNNPKDNAFFVSFLLLLIGAIFDESARKDDEVFRLAVADLNLNNEILETEKITISVEFVDGNNPFQAVQEACELMNRGILALVSSIG

-47 PQTSRMPGTDDYT
+47 PPTSRVPGTDDYT

-81 WQKFILFY
+81 WQKFVLFY

-95 RGIEDFLDRTS
+95 RGIEDFLDSTS

-148 LFMSPTT
+148 LFMSPAT

-195 GRLTLVRQTF
+195 GRLTLVRQMF

-231 PKSQQLEITNRYI
+231 PKAQQLEITNRYI

-328 GVSRGRWEIGERVKG
+328 GVSR
-343 AGSGRGGDAGKMC
+343 
-356 GAGEEGGEG
+356 
-365 EKKLKGNTEEH
+365 
-376 GGREERTLATWDPV
+376 LATWDPV

-412 VVTVLCTQKNQRLVT
+412 VVTVLEE
-427 VVTSAGMSDFNL
+427 
-439 LLYSKSVLCLV
+439 
-450 FRPSFIRLCRDVE
+450 P
-463 RGQFESLRSQFV
+463 FV

-485 KKYQGYSID
+485 KKYQGFSID
-494 VLDALSNYLGFKY
+494 VLDALANYLGFKY

-678 ITRIENSI
+678 ISRIENSI

-733 NRTGGGENNVEESKE
+733 NRTGGGDNNVEESKE

-780 TVSSNAPDRGYG
+780 TVSNNAPDRGYG

-825 WPRDSPCDLYS
+825 WPKDSPCDLYS
-836 SVQSRQRGNA
+836 SVQTRQRGNA

-880 GSRVPSKEVGGRIG
+880 GSRVPSKEDDKEI
-894 DRTEESWYRERQAA
+894 DL
-908 DPCPHSPNE
+908 E
-917 HPLALGGQ
+917 HLHRRV
-925 TQNQTSSTAN
+925 N
-935 TTVSTA
+935 
-941 THYQPP
+941 
-947 ACCDIPCALIVQHSY
+947 
-962 EPANPSE
+962 
-969 LAPKMRMTTFTTS
+969 
-982 PPTPS
+982 S

-1062 SGGGGVLQDHR
+1062 SGGSGGGGLQDHR